1 MKVIGEVRRGAR
13 VRGLAL
19 AVAIVS
25 MSMIAAACSSGTPAG
40 SAEATTSTPSADGS
54 SSTDGGPAAA
64 IDAAYAELVKGTW
77 TAPPTEASPGVPG
90 KNIML
95 ISCGEAND
103 NCTDMGSGVKA
114 AAKILGWNVKLCDGK
129 LDPTAAQACFRQAVS
144 QKVDGIVN
152 LAWDCPIVKAPLQ
165 QAVDAGIKVIGVH
178 AFDCGEINAGEKNLF
193 NVPFNYGDLGKDQP
207 SAWRAWG
214 GAMGVAALK
223 AAKGGAII
231 YPDDTAEFASFKF
244 MKEGWDAKVK
254 ELSPETKVV
263 PLPWTVSEVGPK
275 LEAKVQAAI
284 LKNPDVTVVSAA
296 VNPALGFL
304 NGVKQSGKAGK
315 IAVVEGHGSV
325 TEGDWVRNG
334 EMATLIGW
342 PNDWWGYG
350 ALDALN
356 SSFAGKPQGVIGIGF
371 AIIDKEHNLYPSG
384 QSFQGQGSGLDL
396 AAAYSKRWGK

>member
-13 VRGLAL
+13 VRSLAL

-25 MSMIAAACSSGTPAG
+25 MSMVVAACSSGGTTG
-40 SAEATTSTPSADGS
+40 SSEAPTSSTTSAGNAS
-54 SSTDGGPAAA
+54 AAA
-64 IDAAYAELVKGTW
+64 IDAAYAELVKGSW
-77 TAPPTEASPGVPG
+77 TAPPTEASAGVAG
-90 KNIML
+90 KSIMV

-114 AAKILGWNVKLCDGK
+114 AAKILGWDVKLCDGK

-165 QAVDAGIKVIGVH
+165 QAVDAGIKVIGIH
-178 AFDCGEINAGEKNLF
+178 AFDCGEINPGEKNLF
-193 NVPFNYGDLGKDQP
+193 NVSLNYGDLGKSQP
-207 SAWRAWG
+207 DAWRAWG

-254 ELSPETKVV
+254 ELAPDTKVI

-284 LKNPDVTVVSAA
+284 LKNPDVTVVGAA

-304 NGVKQSGKAGK
+304 NGVKQSGKAK
-315 IAVVEGHGSV
+315 QISVVEGHGSV

-334 EMATLIGW
+334 EMAALIGW
-342 PNDWWGYG
+342 PADWWGYG

-356 SSFAGKPQGVIGIGF
+356 SSFAGRPQAVIGIGF